1 MLSNNDYELT
11 FQSEEVTSWELFFAR
26 FASFLRFELPS
37 LHGITIKLTS
47 EMFSTATAIAEGK
60 ADMGFVTP
68 PACVAMA
75 YRGVGPYARKMA
87 NLRAIGSFPHN
98 DRMMW
103 AVPADSGIYSIDQM
117 KDHPMRIVLPGAEYP
132 VRFLV
137 ERILEAYGTSLKEL
151 ISRGWQVIE
160 ENHCL
165 KIPLPVVRGEA
176 DAVVH
181 EALPTRAWHELAQ
194 KRNMRFLPI
203 RGDVLEMLRDRYGFR
218 KAILTKGVLR
228 GIEED
233 TPCVDFCE
241 WLMFVREDMPDELAG
256 RITRIF
262 VEEKEAFESLLRTGS
277 RLGGGLGPINPKE
290 VWKNVGEIP
299 LHPAA
304 EHYYRGHGYM

>member
-1 MLSNNDYELT
+1 MEGPKELELT
-11 FQSEEVTSWELFFAR
+11 FQSEGVSSWGLFFAR
-26 FASFLRFELPS
+26 FASFLGLELPS
-37 LHGITIKLTS
+37 LHKTTIKLTD
-47 EMFSTATAIAEGK
+47 EMFSTASAIADGK
-60 ADMGFVTP
+60 ADMGIVTP

-75 YRGVGPYARKMA
+75 YRGVGPYTKKMK
-87 NLRAIGSFPHN
+87 NLRAIGSFPHD

-103 AVPADSGIYSIDQM
+103 AVPADSGISSIEQM
-117 KDHPMRIVLPGAEYP
+117 KDHPLRIVLPSRQYP

-151 ISRGWQVIE
+151 TSGGWQVIE
-160 ENHCL
+160 ESHCL
-165 KIPLPVVRGEA
+165 KIPLPVIRGEA

-181 EALPTRAWHELAQ
+181 EALPTPAWHELAE

-203 RGDVLEMLRDRYGFR
+203 RDDVLQMLEDKYGFR
-218 KAILTKGVLR
+218 KAILTKGALR
-228 GIEED
+228 GVETD

-241 WLMFVREDMPDELAG
+241 WLMFVRDDMPDDLAY

-262 VEEKEAFESLLRTGS
+262 IEKKEAFEFLHHGGS
-277 RLGGGLGPINPKE
+277 RPRGGLAPINPRE

-304 EHYYRGHGYM
+304 KRYYEEHG